1 MKFSI
6 GSMIGTVVSLTL
18 IIFGVIETIKVT
30 EFTEGIGNQFFN
42 IPSLLIVIG
51 GVLMASYITFQARY
65 VNKALAGV
73 RFFFSQAGAN
83 KKSLQKDFE
92 SIVEWNDEIRKDRVN
107 ALDRLEEE
115 RGGYLE
121 GYLFSLLSTNYS
133 SDDIRQFGTNHIQ
146 EAFFRQMVVVDVLR
160 AMGGAAPAF
169 GMFGTLF
176 GLIDMLG
183 NLGGDPSAMGPG
195 LAAALMTTLYGIVLS
210 RFIFY
215 PVAEKIKNSASINR
229 FRETFM
235 LEGIILINE
244 KKTAFFVQDKL
255 STFLQRDFKKKDG
268 KSKGKDD

>member
-6 GSMIGTVVSLTL
+6 GSMIGTVISLSL

-30 EFTEGIGNQFFN
+30 EFTANIGNQFFN

-229 FRETFM
+229 FRESFM

-268 KSKGKDD
+268 KSKDKD

>member
-1 MKFSI
+1 MKFSF
-6 GSMIGTVVSLTL
+6 GSMIGTVISLSL

-30 EFTEGIGNQFFN
+30 EFTANIGNQFFN

-115 RGGYLE
+115 RSGYLE

-229 FRETFM
+229 FRESFM

-268 KSKGKDD
+268 KSKDKD

>member
-6 GSMIGTVVSLTL
+6 GSMIGTVISLSM

-30 EFTEGIGNQFFN
+30 EFTKDLGNQFFN
-42 IPSLLIVIG
+42 IPSLVIVVG
-51 GVLMASYITFQARY
+51 GVLMASYITFQSRY
-65 VNKALAGV
+65 VNSALAGV
-73 RFFFSQAGAN
+73 RYFFSQAGAN

-92 SIVEWNDEIRKDRVN
+92 AIVEWNDEIRKDRVN

-146 EAFFRQMVVVDVLR
+146 EGYFRQMVVVDVLR

-183 NLGGDPSAMGPG
+183 NLDDPSSMGPG
-195 LAAALMTTLYGIVLS
+195 LAAALMTTLYGIILS

-244 KKTAFFVQDKL
+244 KKTAFFIQDKL

>member
-6 GSMIGTVVSLTL
+6 GSMIGTVISLAL

-30 EFTEGIGNQFFN
+30 EFTKDIGNQFFN

-255 STFLQRDFKKKDG
+255 STFLQRDFKKKDD
-268 KSKGKDD
+268 KNKDKN

>member
-1 MKFSI
+1 MKFSF
-6 GSMIGTVVSLTL
+6 GSMIGTVISLSL
-18 IIFGVIETIKVT
+18 IIFGVIETIKIT
-30 EFTEGIGNQFFN
+30 EFTKGLGNQFFN
-42 IPSLLIVIG
+42 IPSLVIVVG
-51 GVLMASYITFQARY
+51 GVLMASYITFQSRY
-65 VNKALAGV
+65 VNRALAGV
-73 RFFFSQAGAN
+73 RYFFSQAGAN

-92 SIVEWNDEIRKDRVN
+92 AIVEWNDIIRKDRVN
-107 ALDRLEEE
+107 ALDKLEEE
-115 RGGYLE
+115 RNGYLE

-146 EAFFRQMVVVDVLR
+146 EAYFRQMVVVDVLR

-183 NLGGDPSAMGPG
+183 NLDDPSSMGPG
-195 LAAALMTTLYGIVLS
+195 LAAALMTTLYGIILS

-244 KKTAFFVQDKL
+244 KKTAFFIQDKL